1 MTVTVR
7 ELLEAGAPGL
17 GLRLVAGGRGLQRPI
32 ALPRLQQ
39 PGLALAGFLPQLH
52 PDRIQVLGNS
62 EVSYLET
69 LGPERARQAV
79 AAVAAAGVACFVVT
93 NGAPPPAPLVQAAE
107 AADVPMLTTAL
118 RTSDFIRAASTWLE
132 ERLAPETQ
140 LHADLV
146 EVQGLGT
153 LILGKSGIGKSE
165 AALDLVTR
173 GHRLVADDVPVLATA
188 RRTSEFIRAASAWLE
203 EQLAPETQLHAD
215 LVEVQGLGT
224 LILGKSG
231 IGKSEAA
238 LDLVTHGHRLVADDI
253 VIVRR
258 ISPTVLRGRAAERL
272 SHHMEIRGLGIID
285 VEALFGTLATLDE
298 RQLDLVV
305 ELVEWT
311 DTVDRLGLIEERYTL
326 LELPLPMVRIPVRP
340 GRSMALLI
348 ETAARNHLLRRRGRH
363 SAVEFTRR
371 IDRDAAGG

>member
-1 MTVTVR
+1 MSVTVR
-7 ELLEAGAPGL
+7 ELLEASAPGL
-17 GLRLVAGGRGLQRPI
+17 GLKLAAGGRGLQRPI

-62 EVSYLET
+62 EVSYLGT

-79 AAVAAAGVACFVVT
+79 ATVAAAGVACFVVT
-93 NGAPPPAPLVQAAE
+93 NGTPPPAPLVQAAE
-107 AADVPMLTTAL
+107 AADVPVLTTAL

-132 ERLAPETQ
+132 EELAPETQ

-146 EVQGLGT
+146 EVHGLGT

-165 AALDLVTR
+165 AALELVTR
-173 GHRLVADDVPVLATA
+173 
-188 RRTSEFIRAASAWLE
+188 
-203 EQLAPETQLHAD
+203 
-215 LVEVQGLGT
+215 
-224 LILGKSG
+224 
-231 IGKSEAA
+231 
-238 LDLVTHGHRLVADDI
+238 GHRLVADDI

-258 ISPTVLRGRAAERL
+258 ISPTVLRGRSAERL
-272 SHHMEIRGLGIID
+272 EHHLEIRGLGIID

-311 DTVDRLGLIEERYTL
+311 DTADRLGLVEERHPL
-326 LELPLPMVRIPVRP
+326 LEVDLPLVRIPVRP
-340 GRSMALLI
+340 GRSMAMLI

-363 SAVEFTRR
+363 SALEFTRQ
-371 IDRDAAGG
+371 IDRDAAGGRHRS